1 MCGAAHLIML
11 ACHTRQL
18 AVIDCLEDPD
28 ETLKRKTLDLL
39 HRMTNSV
46 NVEFITAKLL
56 EFLEKATDPFLRS
69 DLVQRISQSAERYAP
84 SNSWYIQT
92 MTRVGPGAPLPFNSA
107 PCDRQVSLRD
117 DRVQVFLLAGEL
129 VKAEV
134 PPTLMQLIAEGSGD
148 DEEADVQ
155 LRRDA
160 VETYMALLDTL
171 VLPDVLV
178 QTMSWVLGEYGY
190 LSDTMTQVSGTGEGT

>member
-1 MCGAAHLIML
+1 M
-11 ACHTRQL
+11 
-18 AVIDCLEDPD
+18 
-28 ETLKRKTLDLL
+28 
-39 HRMTNSV
+39 
-46 NVEFITAKLL
+46 
-56 EFLEKATDPFLRS
+56 
-69 DLVQRISQSAERYAP
+69 
-84 SNSWYIQT
+84 
-92 MTRVGPGAPLPFNSA
+92 
-107 PCDRQVSLRD
+107 SLRD
-117 DRVQVFLLAGEL
+117 VGVDRVQVFLLAGEL

-190 LSDTMTQVSGTGEGT
+190 LSDTMTQVSGTGGGTWNHMAAATQSSRIPRPLSLSLAGGAHQEALCHS